1 MGYVGKVS
9 SGLSPLL
16 PRICS
21 PLWVTEA
28 PAVILAEPGDVRL
41 LGYPAATGGARSLDH
56 GLRLLISASIFS
68 NAVDTFSASSVA

>member
-21 PLWVTEA
+21 PLWVTMA
-28 PAVILAEPGDVRL
+28 PAIILAEPGDVRL
-41 LGYPAATGGARSLDH
+41 LGYSAATGWALSLDH
-56 GLRLLISASIFS
+56 SFRLSISSSSLPSALRSRSPFS
-68 NAVDTFSASSVA
+68 V

>member
-21 PLWVTEA
+21 PLWVTMA
-28 PAVILAEPGDVRL
+28 SAIVLAEPGDVRL
-41 LGYPAATGGARSLDH
+41 LGHSTATGWTLCLYHSF
-56 GLRLLISASIFS
+56 RLSISASIFPS
-68 NAVDTFSASSVA
+68 ALRSRSPFSV